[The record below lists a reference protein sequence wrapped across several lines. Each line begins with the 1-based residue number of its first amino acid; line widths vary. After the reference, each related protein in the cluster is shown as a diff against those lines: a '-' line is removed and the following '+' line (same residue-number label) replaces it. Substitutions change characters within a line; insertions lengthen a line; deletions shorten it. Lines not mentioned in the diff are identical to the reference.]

1 MLVRNKK
8 PIKCAICGVHVNPGA
23 GWAHRDNQGQ
33 WHPLCHEHKDA
44 AGTWDLQTAADSA
57 RPVKADLIQI
67 LRDRGQIIKLQ
78 GREYCLF
85 PGLLQLAHE
94 NGLQACSTEI
104 IHMDM
109 AAQECAMKGTVTGT
123 RGTYDAHGDSTPAN
137 TTKNMRS
144 SFIRLCETRTL
155 ARALRLYL
163 GTGLTC
169 VSELP
174 DRGSDD

>member
-1 MLVRNKK
+1 MLIRNKK
-8 PIKCAICGVHVNPGA
+8 TIQCEQCGVTVEPGK
-23 GWAHRDNQGQ
+23 GWAHRDQQGQ
-33 WHPLCHEHKDA
+33 WHPLCEAHKPKP
-44 AGTWDLQTAADSA
+44 DLVQ
-57 RPVKADLIQI
+57 V

-94 NGLQACSTEI
+94 NGLHSINTEV
-104 IHMDM
+104 IHLDVPG
-109 AAQECAMKGTVTGT
+109 QECFMKCTITGS

-144 SFIRLCETRTL
+144 SFARLCETRTI

-169 VSELP
+169 SSELP
-174 DRGSDD
+174 DRGDDNA